1 MTDTPEPKDSESKTV
16 VETSP
21 KLASKTQKMS
31 GPEVDKAPEEKEK
44 RGFKFPKLPWPPGYL
59 VLWVIVLASVTMNV
73 IVLRQIVLAR
83 QAAQQS
89 IDDAIAILSDLRE
102 STFTYT
108 FPVDD
113 TLMIET
119 DVPIHETVP
128 VPIHE
133 VVEVRTAATVTLLD
147 IPGIGP
153 ITHSVPVAADVPIDE
168 EFEFEINEVFPISVP
183 VDVNFDVPIAVALS
197 DTPLYDTLG
206 ATIAR
211 LEALSHLLGEP
222 LVPNPLNESD

>member
-1 MTDTPEPKDSESKTV
+1 MASEQNDTEAKTV
-16 VETSP
+16 MDTSP
-21 KLASKTQKMS
+21 KSAGETQPM
-31 GPEVDKAPEEKEK
+31 GGREEGQAPPEKKK
-44 RGFKFPKLPWPPGYL
+44 RKFKLPKLPWPPGYL
-59 VLWVIVLASVTMNV
+59 LLWVIALASVTMNV

-83 QAAQQS
+83 EAAQQS
-89 IDDAIAILSDLRE
+89 IDDAIAILGDLQE

-113 TLMIET
+113 TLLIET
-119 DVPIHETVP
+119 EVPIHETVP

-168 EFEFEINEVFPISVP
+168 EFEFEIDEVFPISVP
-183 VDVNFDVPIAVALS
+183 VDIDFDVPIAVALA

-206 ATIAR
+206 VTIAR
-211 LEALSHLLGEP
+211 LEALSQLLGEP
-222 LVPNPLNESD
+222 LVPNPLSDSE

>member
-1 MTDTPEPKDSESKTV
+1 MTPDPNDSESKTV
-16 VETSP
+16 VETSA
-21 KLASKTQKMS
+21 KSAGETQPMS
-31 GPEVDKAPEEKEK
+31 GPEAGQAPVEKK
-44 RGFKFPKLPWPPGYL
+44 RRFKLPKLPWPPGYL
-59 VLWVIVLASVTMNV
+59 VLWVITLASLAMNV
-73 IVLRQIVLAR
+73 VVLRQIVLAR

-89 IDDAIAILSDLRE
+89 IDEAITILSDLRE

-119 DVPIHETVP
+119 DVPIQETVP

-133 VVEVRTAATVTLLD
+133 LIEVRTAATVTLLD

-153 ITHSVPVAADVPIDE
+153 ITHGVPVAADVPIDE
-168 EFEFEINEVFPISVP
+168 EFEFDIDEVFHISVP
-183 VDVNFDVPIAVALS
+183 VDIDFDVPIAVALS

>member
-1 MTDTPEPKDSESKTV
+1 
-16 VETSP
+16 VEKKRRF
-21 KLASKTQKMS
+21 KL
-31 GPEVDKAPEEKEK
+31 
-44 RGFKFPKLPWPPGYL
+44 PKLPWPPGYL
-59 VLWVIVLASVTMNV
+59 VLWVITLASLAMNV
-73 IVLRQIVLAR
+73 VVLRQIVLAR

-89 IDDAIAILSDLRE
+89 IDEAITILSDLRE

-119 DVPIHETVP
+119 DVPIQETVP

-133 VVEVRTAATVTLLD
+133 LIEVRTAATVTLLD

-168 EFEFEINEVFPISVP
+168 EFEFDIDEVFHISVP
-183 VDVNFDVPIAVALS
+183 VDIDFDVPIAVALS